1 MSSLGWGTT
10 RSPKWDRFRSHVFFF
25 VTTKKGTAS
34 WDRFRSR
41 IPAPSLSPLL
51 CQRCPP
57 RAPSIKDARQR
68 ARHRATRIVA
78 ALAFSNR
85 SPTSPATGGLC
96 AATAGFPAEGSLNCS
111 RRTLRTY
118 CDEGAKPF
126 SIFFASTHQAVRAD
140 ARNRFPAVTQ
150 LSLGDVALPRR
161 ATAARCGGRAVCQC
175 FTIVVIVTAFCD
187 DAYAG
192 LGQCVARKNCRQI
205 CTTVRCGQDPNC
217 NALGAF

>member
-10 RSPKWDRFRSHVFFF
+10 RSPKWTAFGATFSFA
-25 VTTKKGTAS
+25 TTKKGTAS

-41 IPAPSLSPLL
+41 I
-51 CQRCPP
+51 P

-96 AATAGFPAEGSLNCS
+96 AATAGFPAEASLTCP

-126 SIFFASTHQAVRAD
+126 SIFFASTPQAVCAD

-161 ATAARCGGRAVCQC
+161 ATAARCGDRAVCQC
-175 FTIVVIVTAFCD
+175 CSIVVIVTAFCD

-205 CTTVRCGQDPNC
+205 CTNVRCGQDPNC